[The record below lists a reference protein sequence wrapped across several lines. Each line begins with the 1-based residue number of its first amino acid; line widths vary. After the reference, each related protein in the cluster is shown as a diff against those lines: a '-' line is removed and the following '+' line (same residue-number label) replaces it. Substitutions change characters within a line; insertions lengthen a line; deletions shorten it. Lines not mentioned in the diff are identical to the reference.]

1 MYGARRQALRIFQS
15 SQEEC
20 MKTDDPLMPAIAV
33 EGAVLNNAQR
43 TFLRYYTGIFMDLM
57 VLGLF
62 AQYWDMVHVSSF
74 AVALMAAVV
83 LQVLLRLT
91 IALEHKIAH
100 FWKSRGP
107 GGWNTFMRFFCAWL
121 VVFGSKF
128 VILGALTRLFGSDV
142 HFDGRWH
149 GIIPLIVVVVVM
161 LVAEEVMLRL
171 FRRIS

>member
-1 MYGARRQALRIFQS
+1 
-15 SQEEC
+15 

-33 EGAVLNNAQR
+33 EGAVLNDGQR

-57 VLGLF
+57 VLGLL

-74 AVALMAAVV
+74 TVALLAAVV

-91 IALEHKIAH
+91 IAAEHKIAH

-128 VILGALTRLFGSDV
+128 VILEALVQLFGKDV
-142 HFDGRWH
+142 HFSGAFH
-149 GIIPLIVVVVVM
+149 GIVTLIVVVVVM
-161 LVAEEVMLRL
+161 LIAEEVVLRL